1 MPGTE
6 AGFVLEDPPM
16 AIRRVSIASLA
27 TLALLLSAGC
37 GQQAAQNTTT
47 GANSDSLLAASPIE
61 PAQGQ
66 LQPQAT
72 VPQPTPEQVQSAPTP
87 APQQTTTPPPPQAK
101 PKPKPQAPPAP
112 SATVAAGTGVKITI
126 GTALTSE
133 TATVGQEWIGQV
145 AEAVTVGPMA
155 PFPAGSV
162 VHGVVSAVKPAEK
175 GDRALLILRV
185 TSIEANGRTHQIS
198 ATADSLIAGSTRARN
213 VGAVAGSAAAGAL
226 IGSAVGGSKGA
237 LIGGIL
243 GGAAAT
249 GAAAGSKG
257 FQVTVKEGAEMVFK
271 VDHDTKLKL

>member
-1 MPGTE
+1 MT
-6 AGFVLEDPPM
+6 
-16 AIRRVSIASLA
+16 IRRTSIVSLT
-27 TLALLLSAGC
+27 TLALFLAAGC
-37 GQQAAQNTTT
+37 GQKAAQNTTT
-47 GANSDSLLAASPIE
+47 GASSDSLLAASPIE

-66 LQPQAT
+66 LQPQTT
-72 VPQPTPEQVQSAPTP
+72 VPTPAPEQTQSAPTP
-87 APQQTTTPPPPQAK
+87 APTPKPTPPPVQAK
-101 PKPKPQAPPAP
+101 PKPKPAPPEAP
-112 SATVAAGTGVKITI
+112 SATVTAGTGVKITV

-162 VHGVVSAVKPAEK
+162 VHGVVSAVKPAVK

-185 TSIEANGRTHQIS
+185 TSIEANGKTHEIS

-213 VGAVAGSAAAGAL
+213 VGAVAGTAAAGAL
-226 IGSAVGGSKGA
+226 IGSAVGGGKGA
-237 LIGGIL
+237 LIGGII

-249 GAAAGSKG
+249 GAAANSKG